1 MIAHHRVIGACC
13 ALPCLAKVTDSD
25 RPHPTAP
32 DPDRAWGFFLLGV
45 NRRANWGGA
54 PLTAAETV
62 ALPLARAYARAL
74 SAELDAAWD
83 AAYG

>member
-1 MIAHHRVIGACC
+1 MPV
-13 ALPCLAKVTDSD
+13 VSDSD
-25 RPHPTAP
+25 RPTPS
-32 DPDRAWGFFLLGV
+32 DSDRAWGFFLLGV

-62 ALPLARAYARAL
+62 ALPLARAYAQGL
-74 SAELDAAWD
+74 SAELDAAWE

>member
-1 MIAHHRVIGACC
+1 MPV
-13 ALPCLAKVTDSD
+13 VTDSD
-25 RPHPTAP
+25 RSDPMAP

-45 NRRANWGGA
+45 NRRANWGA

-62 ALPLARAYARAL
+62 ALPLARAYAQGL

-83 AAYG
+83 ATYG

>member
-1 MIAHHRVIGACC
+1 M
-13 ALPCLAKVTDSD
+13 
-25 RPHPTAP
+25 AP

-45 NRRANWGGA
+45 NRRANWGA

-62 ALPLARAYARAL
+62 ALPLARAYAQGL